1 MIYFSYYTRDRSG
14 AQILNILY
22 NYYYCFKNN
31 FKYAGAIKK
40 NNEKYSNN
48 ILYTLAILETKK
60 LIKFLNI
67 PSIKN
72 NNEFEIINSQPDVF
86 NKEFLEL
93 LHNSCKP
100 NLINIKRKE
109 NDFIVC
115 LHVRRGDID
124 ENGRWSFR
132 YTKDE
137 YYFSLIYEIKKYKP
151 NAKIYLFSEK
161 SFYTEKNLYKY
172 RYLGCIL
179 KLDTSLKEAF
189 NYFIQCDIFIMAS
202 SAFSIVPAL
211 YKKHGLIIY
220 TWNKYFTPLKNWISE
235 NDIEVKKNAIKNY
248 CLEKNN
254 DN

>member
-1 MIYFSYYTRDRSG
+1 MTYFSYYTRDRSG
-14 AQILNILY
+14 TQLLDILY

-31 FKYAGAIKK
+31 VDYGGPVWLKRYNKTYLYIVAIR
-40 NNEKYSNN
+40 NTE
-48 ILYTLAILETKK
+48 K

-67 PSIKN
+67 PNIENKHEYEIEIIKN
-72 NNEFEIINSQPDVF
+72 GYEEFST
-86 NKEFLEL
+86 EFLEL

-100 NLINIKRKE
+100 NLENIKE
-109 NDFIVC
+109 NTNDFVVC
-115 LHVRRGDID
+115 LHVRRGDVD
-124 ENGRWSFR
+124 ENGRWKFR
-132 YTKDE
+132 YTHDE
-137 YYFSLIYEIKKYKP
+137 YYFSLINEIQKYKP
-151 NAKIYLFSEK
+151 NAIIYLFSEK
-161 SFYTEKNLYKY
+161 SFYKEKNLDKYKN
-172 RYLGCIL
+172 LGCIL
-179 KLDTSLKEAF
+179 KLDTSLEEAF

-235 NDIEVKKNAIKNY
+235 NDIEEKKNAIKNY